1 MLAALA
7 VAVVVLTIG
16 GGCRS
21 VGAIFCAER
30 CAPRNGIG
38 SASLPPIADQVAA
51 AAGLTSPLLEGAFPG
66 TFKLLL
72 RPFTA
77 LTTPAVLTLT
87 YPLIYLPPPPVGGGS
102 ASQPQPQRVRPRL
115 RTSSLDSRGDSSSDA
130 PPRPTL
136 RPGDGETM
144 SSETSVASPDDAW
157 KEELRGI
164 AFTSVTASARGQ
176 PCACAGRRTILRGI
190 TGACRAGELLAVMG
204 PSGCGK
210 TTLLDILSGGKIIFL
225 LLLLLPNAYDL
236 ILHFYNRIIH
246 DYNVN

>member
-51 AAGLTSPLLEGAFPG
+51 AAGLTSPLLE
-66 TFKLLL
+66 
-72 RPFTA
+72 
-77 LTTPAVLTLT
+77 
-87 YPLIYLPPPPVGGGS
+87 GGS